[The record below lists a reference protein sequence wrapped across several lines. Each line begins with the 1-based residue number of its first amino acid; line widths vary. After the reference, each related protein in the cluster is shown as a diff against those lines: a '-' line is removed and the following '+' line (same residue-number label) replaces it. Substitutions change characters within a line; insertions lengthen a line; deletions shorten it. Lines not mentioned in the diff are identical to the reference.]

1 MTEIDQGDFDELG
14 LLANRHDAE
23 VLFGAVNVR
32 PAMTGGTF
40 HEAMSELPQASI
52 RFDAQLARGLLIDYL
67 APVMA
72 AYGSPPRPRFF
83 GDVLSAVPAGDA
95 IDLDLSSMPE
105 LQESMIGA
113 LMTSNVPHYEVMHV
127 LTRSAG
133 LTEGQINIEGLD
145 KLPLEVFE
153 IAAPV
158 DGLSI
163 ETPATVGTVRLVPF
177 DTVAVALRTLNDDP
191 EMIGPFERAGCVAL
205 STASASRML
214 DAEAIGLSEI
224 DHALSWLAV
233 GFRYGL
239 SHWPDGQPR
248 QFNRGAFRALPERA
262 DRVWLRGV
270 MSGRQMLR
278 SPSNVPTR
286 PELDLSL
293 LHLDVEPPS
302 GLSVQDRQAIEALRR
317 AAGATD
323 PIQAITALWD
333 AIEFY
338 VAGTTGHKTFS
349 ELELKDLRKA
359 VPKSLAAPLR
369 ARAIESIGRLNQ
381 LPLLSRLRAA
391 VDEDAVPTDD
401 DEWAMLQRLRRSRNA
416 LVHGAGAE
424 SISPPREILR
434 AIAFVARLLV
444 YRAHRIGAQ

>member
-1 MTEIDQGDFDELG
+1 MTDSHREEFDELG
-14 LLANRHDAE
+14 LLANRGDAE
-23 VLFGAVNVR
+23 VRFGAVDVR
-32 PAMTGGTF
+32 AAMKGGTF
-40 HEAMSELPQASI
+40 HEAISELPQASL
-52 RFDAQLARGLLIDYL
+52 RLDACFARGLLIDYL
-67 APVMA
+67 APVTA
-72 AYGSPPRPRFF
+72 AFGSPTRPRFL

-95 IDLDLSSMPE
+95 IELDLSSMPE
-105 LQESMIGA
+105 LRESMIGA
-113 LMTSNVPHYEVMHV
+113 LATWNVPDYEVMHV

-133 LTEGQINIEGLD
+133 LTEAQISIEGLD
-145 KLPLEVFE
+145 ELPVEVFE

-158 DGLSI
+158 NGLSI
-163 ETPATVGTVRLVPF
+163 ETPTTVGTVRLVPF
-177 DTVAVALRTLNDDP
+177 ATVAGALTTLTEDA

-214 DAEAIGLSEI
+214 DAEAIGLSEL

-239 SHWPDGQPR
+239 SHWPDGEPR
-248 QFNRGAFRALPERA
+248 QFDRGAFRALPERA

-278 SPSNVPTR
+278 NPSDLPMR

-317 AAGATD
+317 AAGAND
-323 PIQAITALWD
+323 PIQAVTALWD

-338 VAGTTGHKTFS
+338 VAGTVGHKAFS
-349 ELELKDLRKA
+349 DPELKALRKV
-359 VPKSLAAPLR
+359 VPKSLAPPLR
-369 ARAIESIGRLNQ
+369 ARAIESINRLNQ

-391 VDEDAVPTDD
+391 IDEDAVPTDD

-424 SISPPREILR
+424 SVSPPREILR

-444 YRAHRIGAQ
+444 YRAHRVGGQ